1 MSIVFYY
8 SPMSNAS
15 RVHASLAEL
24 GVPHETVQYD
34 LQKGEHKNPEFLA
47 LNPNAKV
54 PTVVI
59 DGTPVFE
66 SVAIQLALGERYG
79 VEKGV
84 WPAPGTPERLKATTW
99 LVWGQVS
106 LMGTMF
112 KYISNTADYVPA
124 ELHSA
129 PQAEQATKDIHELLG
144 ILEGHLAKNA
154 YLAGE
159 RFTLAD
165 LDLVGCMQWAIYM
178 CKLDMAVYPKT
189 AAWVGSVSARPSMKT
204 EG

>member
-8 SPMSNAS
+8 APMSNAS

-24 GVPHETVQYD
+24 GVKHETVQYD

-84 WPAPGTPERLKATTW
+84 WPEAGTPERLKATTW

-124 ELHSA
+124 ALHSA
-129 PQAEQATKDIHELLG
+129 PQAEQAMKDIHDLLG

-189 AAWVGSVSARPSMKT
+189 AAWVANVSARPSMKT